1 MPDPA
6 RRYARE
12 VTTAGDTR
20 GEPAH
25 PGSAPGSTPAGVE
38 AAVASGSGDYP
49 VAAPSART
57 TAAGA
62 ALQVGTIVSVS
73 LGSSL
78 AGLVIPAV
86 GPVLVVAA
94 RQVMMAALVL
104 PVARP
109 RIHRMTRAQLVPAVM
124 LGLALSLMNLSY
136 YAAVD
141 RLGLGIAATIEFLG
155 PLSIALLASRRLL
168 DAACALVAAAGV
180 VVLTGL
186 EGRIDVF
193 GLVCGA
199 TAAVT
204 WAGYIVFTRR
214 VAERL
219 PGFQGIAVASVVSLV
234 VLVPWAILTL
244 DVAAIDGRVLGLL
257 AAIGLLASA
266 VPYSLDT
273 VILRRITPRL
283 FAVLTSL
290 SPVVAAILGVIVLR
304 ETLSPVQLGAI
315 VVVCVAAGVAIAT
328 RAPSGPA
335 APRGP
340 RGPRTRSRPAA
351 S

>member
-1 MPDPA
+1 MTHPGDPA
-6 RRYARE
+6 DP
-12 VTTAGDTR
+12 AG
-20 GEPAH
+20 AH
-25 PGSAPGSTPAGVE
+25 PGSAPGTTPAGVE
-38 AAVASGSGDYP
+38 GAVADAT
-49 VAAPSART
+49 AAAGVGTAPAPGART

-78 AGLVIPAV
+78 AGLVIPVV
-86 GPVLVVAA
+86 GAVLVVAA

-109 RIHRMTRAQLVPAVM
+109 RIHRMTRAQLVPAVL
-124 LGLALSLMNLSY
+124 LGLSLSLMNLSY

-186 EGRIDVF
+186 EGRIDAF

-204 WAGYIVFTRR
+204 WAAYIVFTRR

-219 PGFQGIAVASVVSLV
+219 PGFEGIAVASVVSLV
-234 VLVPWAILTL
+234 VLVPWALLTL
-244 DVAAIDGRVLGLL
+244 DVAALDGRVVGLL
-257 AAIGLLASA
+257 AAIGLLSSA

-328 RAPSGPA
+328 RAPAGPGGS
-335 APRGP
+335 P
-340 RGPRTRSRPAA
+340 TRRRPTTP
-351 S
+351 

>member
-1 MPDPA
+1 M
-6 RRYARE
+6 
-12 VTTAGDTR
+12 TTAGDTR

>member
-1 MPDPA
+1 MTRPGDPIDA
-6 RRYARE
+6 A
-12 VTTAGDTR
+12 A
-20 GEPAH
+20 AH
-25 PGSAPGSTPAGVE
+25 PGSAPGTTPAGVE
-38 AAVASGSGDYP
+38 SAVAD
-49 VAAPSART
+49 VARTGADGVAGAGADGPGPGART

-62 ALQVGTIVSVS
+62 AIQVGTIVSVS

-78 AGLVIPAV
+78 AGLVIPVV
-86 GPVLVVAA
+86 GAVLVVAA

-109 RIHRMTRAQLVPAVM
+109 RIRRMTRAQLVPAVL
-124 LGLALSLMNLSY
+124 LGLSLSLMNLSY

-155 PLSIALLASRRLL
+155 PLSIALIASRRLL

-186 EGRIDVF
+186 EGRIDPF

-204 WAGYIVFTRR
+204 WAAYIVFTRR

-219 PGFQGIAVASVVSLV
+219 PGLEGISVASLVSVV
-234 VLVPWAILTL
+234 VLAPWALLTL
-244 DVAAIDGRVLGLL
+244 DVAALDWRVVGLL
-257 AAIGLLASA
+257 AAIGVLSSA

-290 SPVVAAILGVIVLR
+290 SPVVAAVLGVIVLR

-328 RAPSGPA
+328 RAPS
-335 APRGP
+335 
-340 RGPRTRSRPAA
+340 RPAA
-351 S
+351 A

>member
-1 MPDPA
+1 MTSPGDPA
-6 RRYARE
+6 DP
-12 VTTAGDTR
+12 AG
-20 GEPAH
+20 AH
-25 PGSAPGSTPAGVE
+25 PGSAPGTTPAGVE
-38 AAVASGSGDYP
+38 GAVVGATDAHGTRS
-49 VAAPSART
+49 

-62 ALQVGTIVSVS
+62 ALQAATIVSVS
-73 LGSSL
+73 YGSSL
-78 AGLVIPAV
+78 AGLVIPVV

-186 EGRIDVF
+186 EGRIDLF

-219 PGFQGIAVASVVSLV
+219 PGFQGIAVASIVSLV
-234 VLVPWAILTL
+234 VLVPWALITL
-244 DVAAIDGRVLGLL
+244 DVAAIDGRILGLL
-257 AAIGLLASA
+257 VAIGLLSSA

-304 ETLSPVQLGAI
+304 ESLSPIQLGAI

-328 RAPSGPA
+328 RAPAGPA
-335 APRGP
+335 APRRS

>member
-1 MPDPA
+1 VTSPGEPADPA
-6 RRYARE
+6 
-12 VTTAGDTR
+12 G
-20 GEPAH
+20 AH
-25 PGSAPGSTPAGVE
+25 PGSAPGTTPAGVE
-38 AAVASGSGDYP
+38 AAVVDATGSAAAPD
-49 VAAPSART
+49 APSART

-73 LGSSL
+73 YGSSL

-109 RIHRMTRAQLVPAVM
+109 RIHRMTRTQLVPAVM

-186 EGRIDVF
+186 EGRIDAF

-219 PGFQGIAVASVVSLV
+219 PGFQGIAVASIVSLV
-234 VLVPWAILTL
+234 VLVPWALVTL
-244 DVAAIDGRVLGLL
+244 DVDALDGRILGLL
-257 AAIGLLASA
+257 VAIGLLSSA

-290 SPVVAAILGVIVLR
+290 SPVVAAVLGVIVLR

-328 RAPSGPA
+328 RAPA

-351 S
+351 

>member
-1 MPDPA
+1 M
-6 RRYARE
+6 
-12 VTTAGDTR
+12 
-20 GEPAH
+20 
-25 PGSAPGSTPAGVE
+25 
-38 AAVASGSGDYP
+38 
-49 VAAPSART
+49 
-57 TAAGA
+57 
-62 ALQVGTIVSVS
+62 
-73 LGSSL
+73 
-78 AGLVIPAV
+78 
-86 GPVLVVAA
+86 LVVAA

-155 PLSIALLASRRLL
+155 PLSIALIASRRLL

-219 PGFQGIAVASVVSLV
+219 PGLQGIAVASIVSLV
-234 VLVPWAILTL
+234 VLVPWALLTL
-244 DVAAIDGRVLGLL
+244 DVSAIDGRILGLL
-257 AAIGLLASA
+257 VAIGLLSSA

-290 SPVVAAILGVIVLR
+290 SP
-304 ETLSPVQLGAI
+304 
-315 VVVCVAAGVAIAT
+315 
-328 RAPSGPA
+328 
-335 APRGP
+335 
-340 RGPRTRSRPAA
+340 
-351 S
+351 

>member
-1 MPDPA
+1 MS
-6 RRYARE
+6 
-12 VTTAGDTR
+12 TAGSDR
-20 GEPAH
+20 GPA
-25 PGSAPGSTPAGVE
+25 PRSGSTPAALEGAIAGAPGE
-38 AAVASGSGDYP
+38 PSAAADPG
-49 VAAPSART
+49 ART

-73 LGSSL
+73 YGSSL

-186 EGRIDVF
+186 EGRIDAF

-219 PGFQGIAVASVVSLV
+219 PGFQGIAVASIVSLV
-234 VLVPWAILTL
+234 VLVPWALLTL
-244 DVAAIDGRVLGLL
+244 DVAALDGRILGLL
-257 AAIGLLASA
+257 VAIGLLSSA

-290 SPVVAAILGVIVLR
+290 SPVVAAVLGVIVLR
-304 ETLSPVQLGAI
+304 ETLSPMQLGAI

-328 RAPSGPA
+328 RAPA
-335 APRGP
+335 DAQ
-340 RGPRTRSRPAA
+340 PRTRSRPAA

>member
-1 MPDPA
+1 MTSPGDRDEPA
-6 RRYARE
+6 
-12 VTTAGDTR
+12 G
-20 GEPAH
+20 AH
-25 PGSAPGSTPAGVE
+25 PGSAPGTTPAAVE
-38 AAVASGSGDYP
+38 AAVADAPASD
-49 VAAPSART
+49 PSART

-73 LGSSL
+73 YGSSL

-155 PLSIALLASRRLL
+155 PLSIALIASRRLL

-186 EGRIDVF
+186 EGRIDLF

-234 VLVPWAILTL
+234 VLVPWALLTL
-244 DVAAIDGRVLGLL
+244 DAGALDGRILGLL
-257 AAIGLLASA
+257 VAIGLLSSA

-290 SPVVAAILGVIVLR
+290 SPVVAAVLGVIVLR

-328 RAPSGPA
+328 RAPA
-335 APRGP
+335 DAR
-340 RGPRTRSRPAA
+340 PRTRSRPAA

>member
-1 MPDPA
+1 
-6 RRYARE
+6 
-12 VTTAGDTR
+12 VTTAGDAR
-20 GEPAH
+20 GEAAH
-25 PGSAPGSTPAGVE
+25 PGSAPGTTPAGVE
-38 AAVASGSGDYP
+38 AAVASGSGSGGDP
-49 VAAPSART
+49 VVAPSART

-109 RIHRMTRAQLVPAVM
+109 RIHRMSRAQLAPAVM

-204 WAGYIVFTRR
+204 WAAYIVFTRR

-244 DVAAIDGRVLGLL
+244 DVAAIDGRILGLL

-304 ETLSPVQLGAI
+304 ETLTPVQLGAI
-315 VVVCVAAGVAIAT
+315 VVVCGAAGVAIAT
-328 RAPSGPA
+328 RPPA
-335 APRGP
+335 A
-340 RGPRTRSRPAA
+340 RPLGRPPEDRADLD

>member
-1 MPDPA
+1 MTSPGDPVDPA
-6 RRYARE
+6 
-12 VTTAGDTR
+12 G
-20 GEPAH
+20 AH
-25 PGSAPGSTPAGVE
+25 PGSAPGTTPAGVE
-38 AAVASGSGDYP
+38 AAVADATDA
-49 VAAPSART
+49 AAPGGPGSRPRS

-78 AGLVIPAV
+78 AGLAIPAV

-124 LGLALSLMNLSY
+124 LGLSLSLMNLSY

-186 EGRIDVF
+186 EGRIDAF

-204 WAGYIVFTRR
+204 WAAYIVFTRR

-234 VLVPWAILTL
+234 VLVPWALTTL
-244 DVAAIDGRVLGLL
+244 DIGAIDGRILGLL
-257 AAIGLLASA
+257 VAIGLLSSA

-290 SPVVAAILGVIVLR
+290 SPVVAAVLGVIVLR

-328 RAPSGPA
+328 RAPA
-335 APRGP
+335 APG
-340 RGPRTRSRPAA
+340 GSRTRRRPTTP
-351 S
+351 

>member
-1 MPDPA
+1 VTCPGDPA
-6 RRYARE
+6 DLA
-12 VTTAGDTR
+12 A
-20 GEPAH
+20 AH
-25 PGSAPGSTPAGVE
+25 AGSAPGTTPAGVE
-38 AAVASGSGDYP
+38 AAVADPTDATTLTS
-49 VAAPSART
+49 APSART

-73 LGSSL
+73 FGSSL
-78 AGLVIPAV
+78 AGLAIPAV

-186 EGRIDVF
+186 EGRIDAF

-219 PGFQGIAVASVVSLV
+219 PGLQGIAVASVVSLV
-234 VLVPWAILTL
+234 VLVPWALLTL
-244 DVAAIDGRVLGLL
+244 DVTALDGKILGLL
-257 AAIGLLASA
+257 VAIGLLASA

-290 SPVVAAILGVIVLR
+290 SPVVAALLGVIVLR

-328 RAPSGPA
+328 RAPET
-335 APRGP
+335 P
-340 RGPRTRSRPAA
+340 RGPRTRTRKRPAA
-351 S
+351 A

>member
-1 MPDPA
+1 M
-6 RRYARE
+6 
-12 VTTAGDTR
+12 
-20 GEPAH
+20 
-25 PGSAPGSTPAGVE
+25 
-38 AAVASGSGDYP
+38 
-49 VAAPSART
+49 
-57 TAAGA
+57 
-62 ALQVGTIVSVS
+62 VSVS

-94 RQVMMAALVL
+94 RQIMMAALVL

-186 EGRIDVF
+186 EGRIELF

-219 PGFQGIAVASVVSLV
+219 PGFQGIAVASIVSLV
-234 VLVPWAILTL
+234 VLVPWALLTL
-244 DVAAIDGRVLGLL
+244 DVGALDGRILGLL
-257 AAIGLLASA
+257 VAIGLLSSA

-290 SPVVAAILGVIVLR
+290 SPVVAAILGVIVLG

-328 RAPSGPA
+328 RAPTP
-335 APRGP
+335 APR
-340 RGPRTRSRPAA
+340 RSEER
-351 S
+351 

>member
-1 MPDPA
+1 MTNP
-6 RRYARE
+6 
-12 VTTAGDTR
+12 GDR
-20 GEPAH
+20 DEPAGTH
-25 PGSAPGSTPAGVE
+25 PGSAPGTTPAAVE
-38 AAVASGSGDYP
+38 AAVADAPASD
-49 VAAPSART
+49 PSART

-73 LGSSL
+73 YGSSL

-155 PLSIALLASRRLL
+155 PLSIALIASRRLL

-186 EGRIDVF
+186 EGRIDPF

-234 VLVPWAILTL
+234 VLVPWALLTL
-244 DVAAIDGRVLGLL
+244 DVGALDGRILGLL
-257 AAIGLLASA
+257 VAIGLLSSA
-266 VPYSLDT
+266 LPYSLDT

-290 SPVVAAILGVIVLR
+290 SPVVAAVLGVIVLR

-328 RAPSGPA
+328 RAPA
-335 APRGP
+335 DART
-340 RGPRTRSRPAA
+340 RTRSRPAA

>member
-1 MPDPA
+1 VTSPGDPA
-6 RRYARE
+6 DP
-12 VTTAGDTR
+12 AG
-20 GEPAH
+20 AH
-25 PGSAPGSTPAGVE
+25 PGSAPGTTPAGVE
-38 AAVASGSGDYP
+38 AAVVDATGSAEA
-49 VAAPSART
+49 AAPDAPGARA

-186 EGRIDVF
+186 EGRIDPF

-219 PGFQGIAVASVVSLV
+219 PGFQGIAVASIVSLV
-234 VLVPWAILTL
+234 VLVPWALLTL
-244 DVAAIDGRVLGLL
+244 DVAALDGRILGLL
-257 AAIGLLASA
+257 VAIGLLSSA

-328 RAPSGPA
+328 RAPSGLA

-351 S
+351 

>member
-1 MPDPA
+1 
-6 RRYARE
+6 
-12 VTTAGDTR
+12 
-20 GEPAH
+20 
-25 PGSAPGSTPAGVE
+25 
-38 AAVASGSGDYP
+38 
-49 VAAPSART
+49 
-57 TAAGA
+57 
-62 ALQVGTIVSVS
+62 
-73 LGSSL
+73 
-78 AGLVIPAV
+78 AV

-186 EGRIDVF
+186 EGRIDPF

-219 PGFQGIAVASVVSLV
+219 PGFQGIAVASIVSLV
-234 VLVPWAILTL
+234 VLVPWALLTL
-244 DVAAIDGRVLGLL
+244 DVAAIDGRILGLL
-257 AAIGLLASA
+257 VAIGLLSSA

-304 ETLSPVQLGAI
+304 ESLSPIQLGAI

-328 RAPSGPA
+328 RAPAGPA
-335 APRGP
+335 AR
-340 RGPRTRSRPAA
+340 RRP
-351 S
+351 

>member
-1 MPDPA
+1 VTSPGDPA
-6 RRYARE
+6 DP
-12 VTTAGDTR
+12 TG
-20 GEPAH
+20 AH
-25 PGSAPGSTPAGVE
+25 PGSAPGTTPAGVE
-38 AAVASGSGDYP
+38 AAVVDATGSPLAATPG
-49 VAAPSART
+49 APSART

-73 LGSSL
+73 YGSSL

-155 PLSIALLASRRLL
+155 PLSIALIASRRLL

-186 EGRIDVF
+186 EGRIDPF

-219 PGFQGIAVASVVSLV
+219 PGFQGIAVASIVSIV
-234 VLVPWAILTL
+234 VLVPWALLTL
-244 DVAAIDGRVLGLL
+244 DVAAVDGRILGLL
-257 AAIGLLASA
+257 VAIGLLSSA

-328 RAPSGPA
+328 RAPAGPTSS
-335 APRGP
+335 

>member
-1 MPDPA
+1 MTSPGDPA
-6 RRYARE
+6 DP
-12 VTTAGDTR
+12 AG
-20 GEPAH
+20 AH
-25 PGSAPGSTPAGVE
+25 PGSGTGSTPAGVE
-38 AAVASGSGDYP
+38 AAVVDATGCAEA
-49 VAAPSART
+49 AAPGARA

-94 RQVMMAALVL
+94 RQIMMAALVL

-186 EGRIDVF
+186 EGRIDLF

-219 PGFQGIAVASVVSLV
+219 PGFQGIAVASIVSLV
-234 VLVPWAILTL
+234 VLVPWALLTL
-244 DVAAIDGRVLGLL
+244 DVGALDGRILGLL
-257 AAIGLLASA
+257 VAIGLLSSA

-290 SPVVAAILGVIVLR
+290 SPVVAAILGVIVLG

-328 RAPSGPA
+328 RAPTP
-335 APRGP
+335 APR
-340 RGPRTRSRPAA
+340 RSEER
-351 S
+351 